1 MTPSKLGGAALDKR
15 GIGILALGHLL
26 NDVNQGAVSALL
38 PFLVAQRGLSY
49 TSAAGVVLAATL
61 ISAIL
66 QPLLGVMSD
75 RRPLPWLIPLG
86 MFLGGLGIGL
96 AGLLPDYAFII
107 TAVIISGAGV
117 AAFHPESYRF
127 ANYVSRQQ
135 RGRGMSIFNV
145 GGNLGFAVGPAL
157 ITTAVLGLGLA
168 GTWVMAVPAT
178 LYALLLWREL
188 PRFNQFR
195 PTTRGG
201 KAADADAVTDWSAF
215 VRLTIVIVLRTAL
228 YYGLLAFVPAY
239 LISVRGL
246 TIVEANSHLTMISMA
261 GAVGTL
267 LAGTL
272 SDRLGR
278 KRILL
283 MALGALPL
291 LLLGFLNTSGW
302 VASIALMLAGMATA
316 AAFTVGVVMGQE
328 YAAANLGVASGVTTG
343 AAIGLGGLASPLLG
357 RIADVSGL
365 TTVLLILTALPL
377 LAFAIAITLPKIHR
391 R

>member
-157 ITTAVLGLGLA
+157 ITTAVLGLGLD

-195 PTTRGG
+195 PATRGG

>member
-1 MTPSKLGGAALDKR
+1 MLDKR
-15 GIGILALGHLL
+15 GISILALGHLL
-26 NDVNQGAVSALL
+26 NDVNQGAVTALL

-49 TSAAGVVLAATL
+49 TAAAGVVLAATL

-66 QPLLGVMSD
+66 QPLLGIVSD

-96 AGLLPDYAFII
+96 AGLLPNYEFII
-107 TAVIISGAGV
+107 AAVIISGAGV
-117 AAFHPESYRF
+117 AAFHPESHRF
-127 ANYVSRQQ
+127 SNYVSRQQ

-145 GGNLGFAVGPAL
+145 GGNLGFAIGPAL
-157 ITTAVLGLGLA
+157 VTAAVLWLGLA

-195 PTTRGG
+195 PAARSG
-201 KAADADAVTDWSAF
+201 KTANTDAVTDWSAF

-246 TIVEANSHLTMISMA
+246 TIVEANSHLTLISVA
-261 GAVGTL
+261 GAAGTL

-283 MALGALPL
+283 MALGALPIL
-291 LLLGFLNTSGW
+291 LLIFLNTSGW
-302 VASIALMLAGMATA
+302 VASIALMLTGMATA

-343 AAIGLGGLASPLLG
+343 AAIGLGGLASPVLG

-377 LAFAIAITLPKIHR
+377 LSLCVAITLPKIQPR
-391 R
+391 